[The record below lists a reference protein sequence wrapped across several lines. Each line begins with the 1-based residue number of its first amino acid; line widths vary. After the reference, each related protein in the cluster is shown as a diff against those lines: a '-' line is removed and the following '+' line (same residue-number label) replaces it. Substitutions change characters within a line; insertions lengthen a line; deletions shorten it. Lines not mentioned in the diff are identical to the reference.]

1 MGKLPQGCFRAE
13 AAKERK
19 QKGLVQAMKKKK
31 QLLEELMQGVYD
43 GRLKDIYVDESMV
56 AAQRERY
63 VEAVKHYG
71 ELFGGE
77 EVEIYSAP
85 GRSEVGGNHT
95 DHQYGQVLATSVN
108 LDAIAVVGLNED
120 HCIRILSE
128 GYGMI
133 TVGLADLSRQ
143 EGERETTAALIRGVA
158 AGLERL
164 GFATKQGFNAYVT
177 SNVLIGAGL
186 SSSAAFEVL
195 VGTIICGLFHEMKID
210 PVEIAKV
217 AQYAENEYFGKP
229 CGLMDQTASSVGGLI
244 SIDFKDPKAPVVEK
258 VSVDFDS
265 YHYSLCIV
273 DTKGSHSDLTDDYAQ
288 IPAEMKAAAAC
299 FGKNVLREVGRDEF
313 MKKISEVR
321 KKAGDRAVLRSLH
334 FFAENERAAA
344 EAKALSEDRFGDFLG
359 LVKESGASS
368 FQFLQNV
375 YTNKDV
381 QNQGVSVGLAVS
393 ESVLDGN
400 GVCRVH
406 GGGFAGTIQ
415 AFVKNSFVEEYRK
428 VLDSVFG
435 EGSCHVLKVRPY
447 GGIKVF

>member
-1 MGKLPQGCFRAE
+1 
-13 AAKERK
+13 
-19 QKGLVQAMKKKK
+19 MKKKK
-31 QLLEELMQGVYD
+31 LLLEELAQGAHD
-43 GRLKDIYVDESMV
+43 GWLQDIYVDQSMT

-63 VEAVKHYG
+63 IKAVNHYG

-77 EVEIYSAP
+77 EVEIYSTP

-95 DHQYGQVLATSVN
+95 DHQHGRVLATSVN
-108 LDAIAVVGLNED
+108 LDAIAVVGFNEEN
-120 HCIRILSE
+120 CIRILSE

-133 TVGLADLSRQ
+133 TVDLADLSMR
-143 EGERETTAALIRGVA
+143 ESEKETTAALIRGVA

-164 GFATKQGFNAYVT
+164 GFATRQGFNAYVT

-195 VGTIICGLFHEMKID
+195 VGTIISGLFHEMKID

-229 CGLMDQTASSVGGLI
+229 CGLMDQTACSVGGLI
-244 SIDFKDPKAPVVEK
+244 GIDFRDPKVPVVEK

-299 FGKNVLREVGRDEF
+299 FGKNVLREVDRDEF
-313 MKKISEVR
+313 MKRIPEVR
-321 KKAGDRAVLRSLH
+321 EKAGDRAVLRSLH
-334 FFAENERAAA
+334 FFAENERAEA

-375 YTNKDV
+375 YTNKNV
-381 QNQGVSVGLAVS
+381 QEQGVSLGVAVS

-447 GGIKVF
+447 GGIKGF